1 MRGDTVYIISG
12 KLCQIARP
20 SLLQKY
26 GMCFYIVLLTDWV
39 NNWLSITDWVNDWE
53 NYGMTDRVNK
63 WLTEWQLLA
72 EYAIDWVND

>member
-12 KLCQIARP
+12 KLCQIAR
-20 SLLQKY
+20 LQKC
-26 GMCFYIVLLTDWV
+26 GIFFYIVLLTDWV

-53 NYGMTDRVNK
+53 NYGMTDRVNN